1 MADDSTNPAATSYR
15 LDLEPAELKI
25 VHTALKTLYDDL
37 GHEEIDVERVVK
49 AVLAKLPGE
58 AEIEAIDLHLGG

>member
-1 MADDSTNPAATSYR
+1 MPEDTDRPAETSFR

-37 GHEEIDVERVVK
+37 GHEESDVERLVSP
-49 AVLAKLPGE
+49 VLAKLP
-58 AEIEAIDLHLGG
+58 AEDKIAAIDLHLGD

>member
-1 MADDSTNPAATSYR
+1 MPEDTDRPAETSFR

-37 GHEEIDVERVVK
+37 GHEETDVERVVRS
-49 AVLAKLPGE
+49 VLAKLP
-58 AEIEAIDLHLGG
+58 AEDTIAAIDLHLRH

>member
-1 MADDSTNPAATSYR
+1 MADDSTHPATISYR

-49 AVLAKLPGE
+49 AVLAKLPPE

>member
-1 MADDSTNPAATSYR
+1 MPEDTDRPAETSFR

-37 GHEEIDVERVVK
+37 GHEETDVERVVRS
-49 AVLAKLPGE
+49 VLAKLPAGDTI
-58 AEIEAIDLHLGG
+58 AAIDLHLRR

>member
-1 MADDSTNPAATSYR
+1 MPEDTDRPAETSFR

-37 GHEEIDVERVVK
+37 GHDETDVERVVRS
-49 AVLAKLPGE
+49 VLAKLPTE
-58 AEIEAIDLHLGG
+58 DKIAAIDLHLGD

>member
-1 MADDSTNPAATSYR
+1 MSGDPTNPPATSYR

-37 GHEEIDVERVVK
+37 GHEETDVERVVRS
-49 AVLAKLPGE
+49 VLAKLPGDDHI
-58 AEIEAIDLHLGG
+58 AAIELL

>member
-1 MADDSTNPAATSYR
+1 MPEDTDRPAETSFR

-37 GHEEIDVERVVK
+37 GHEETDVERVVRS
-49 AVLAKLPGE
+49 VLAKLP
-58 AEIEAIDLHLGG
+58 AEDKIAAIDLHLGD